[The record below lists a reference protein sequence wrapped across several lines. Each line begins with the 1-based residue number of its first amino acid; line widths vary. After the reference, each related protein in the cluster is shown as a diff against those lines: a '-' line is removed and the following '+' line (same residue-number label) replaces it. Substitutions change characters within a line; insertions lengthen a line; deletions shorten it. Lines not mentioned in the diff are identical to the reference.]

1 MKTNTSTVQASS
13 SSISSYQ
20 VKVATLTSAG
30 FGLENM
36 DIMFLSFALS
46 SIISEFHLT
55 TTEAGAISTV
65 TNLGMLLGGVIFGIL
80 ADKFGRVKM
89 LSLSILVFGLA
100 TGAIFFAHDVT
111 ALYVLRFI
119 AGIGGGGE
127 YGVGMT
133 ILAEN
138 FSKKKL
144 GRTSSIVAV
153 AGQVGAMCAAILAM
167 TILPTY
173 GWHYLFLFGLVPVLL
188 TIFIQRHL
196 KESESFTATK
206 TANKGK
212 ISDLFKTAQLTHQ
225 TLALMCM
232 AIVQIAGYFGL
243 MNWLPTI
250 MQSKLHLTV
259 AGSSSWMIATIIGMS
274 LGMLTFGQ
282 VLDKIGPRVAFG
294 AFLIASALS
303 VYVLT
308 IPTSLIGLTLVGA
321 LVGYFSNGMF
331 TGYGAVV
338 SRLYPAEVRATA
350 NNVIMNTGR
359 CIGGFSS
366 IVIGYILAHYSIMT
380 VMLFISSLYIL
391 SFIVMMT
398 VKNLRGNI
406 YRTF

>member
-1 MKTNTSTVQASS
+1 MRTHTSAQPKAVSA
-13 SSISSYQ
+13 YQ
-20 VKVATLTSAG
+20 VKVGTLVSAG

-46 SIISEFHLT
+46 SIIGEFGLT

-65 TNLGMLLGGVIFGIL
+65 TNLGMLLGGILFGIL

-89 LSLSILVFGLA
+89 LSLSILIFGLA
-100 TGAIFFAHDVT
+100 TGAIYFSHSVT
-111 ALYVLRFI
+111 SLYILRFI

-153 AGQVGAMCAAILAM
+153 AGQVGAMCAAILSM
-167 TILPTY
+167 SILPTY
-173 GWHYLFLFGLVPVLL
+173 GWRFLFLFGLVPVVL
-188 TIFIQRHL
+188 TVFIQKHL
-196 KESESFTATK
+196 KESDSFKAIK
-206 TANKGK
+206 TQNKGK
-212 ISDLFKTAQLTHQ
+212 ISDLFKTRQLTHQ
-225 TLALMCM
+225 TLVLMWM

-250 MQSKLHLTV
+250 MQKKLNLTV

-282 VLDKIGPRVAFG
+282 ILDKLGPKVAFG
-294 AFLIASALS
+294 LFLIASSLA

-308 IPTSLIGLTLVGA
+308 IPTTLASLTLVGA
-321 LVGYFSNGMF
+321 VVGYFSNGMF

-338 SRLYPAEVRATA
+338 SRLYPPEVRATA

-366 IVIGYILAHYSIMT
+366 IVIGFILAHYSIMT
-380 VMLFISSLYIL
+380 VMLFISVLYIL
-391 SFIVMMT
+391 SFLAMLT
-398 VKNLRGNI
+398 VKNLRANV
-406 YRTF
+406 YWLL

>member
-1 MKTNTSTVQASS
+1 MRTHTSAHPKAVSA
-13 SSISSYQ
+13 YQ
-20 VKVATLTSAG
+20 VKVGTLVSAG

-46 SIISEFHLT
+46 SIIGEFGLT

-65 TNLGMLLGGVIFGIL
+65 TNLGMLLGGILFGIL

-89 LSLSILVFGLA
+89 LSLSILIFGLA
-100 TGAIFFAHDVT
+100 TGAIYFSHSVT
-111 ALYVLRFI
+111 SLYILRFI

-153 AGQVGAMCAAILAM
+153 AGQVGAMCAAILSM
-167 TILPTY
+167 NILPTY
-173 GWHYLFLFGLVPVLL
+173 GWRFLFLFGLVPVVL
-188 TIFIQRHL
+188 TVFIQKHL
-196 KESESFTATK
+196 KESDSFKAIK
-206 TANKGK
+206 TENKGK
-212 ISDLFKTAQLTHQ
+212 ISDLFKTRQLTHQ
-225 TLALMCM
+225 TLVLMWM

-250 MQSKLHLTV
+250 MQKKLNLTV

-282 VLDKIGPRVAFG
+282 ILDKLGPKVAFG
-294 AFLIASALS
+294 LFLIASSLA

-308 IPTSLIGLTLVGA
+308 IPTSLASLTLVGA
-321 LVGYFSNGMF
+321 VVGYFSNGMF

-338 SRLYPAEVRATA
+338 SRLYPPEVRATA

-366 IVIGYILAHYSIMT
+366 IVIGFILAHYSIMT
-380 VMLFISSLYIL
+380 VMLFISVLYIL
-391 SFIVMMT
+391 SFLAMMT
-398 VKNLRGNI
+398 VKNLRAGV
-406 YRTF
+406 YWSL

>member
-1 MKTNTSTVQASS
+1 MRTHTSAHPKAVSA
-13 SSISSYQ
+13 YQ
-20 VKVATLTSAG
+20 VKVGTLVSAG

-46 SIISEFHLT
+46 SIIGEFGLT

-65 TNLGMLLGGVIFGIL
+65 TNLGMLLGGILFGIL

-89 LSLSILVFGLA
+89 LSLSILIFGLA
-100 TGAIFFAHDVT
+100 TGAIYFSHSVT
-111 ALYVLRFI
+111 SLYILRFI

-153 AGQVGAMCAAILAM
+153 AGQVGAMCAAILSM
-167 TILPTY
+167 SILPTY
-173 GWHYLFLFGLVPVLL
+173 GWRFLFLFGLVPVVL
-188 TIFIQRHL
+188 TVFIQKHL
-196 KESESFTATK
+196 KESDSFKAIK
-206 TANKGK
+206 TENKGK
-212 ISDLFKTAQLTHQ
+212 ISDLFKTRQLTHQ
-225 TLALMCM
+225 TLVLMWM

-250 MQSKLHLTV
+250 MQKKLNLTV

-282 VLDKIGPRVAFG
+282 ILDKLGPKVAFG
-294 AFLIASALS
+294 LFLIASSLA

-308 IPTSLIGLTLVGA
+308 IPTTLASLTLVGA
-321 LVGYFSNGMF
+321 VVGYFSNGMF

-338 SRLYPAEVRATA
+338 SRLYPPEVRATA

-366 IVIGYILAHYSIMT
+366 IVIGFILAHYSIMT
-380 VMLFISSLYIL
+380 VMLFISVLYIL
-391 SFIVMMT
+391 SFLAMLT
-398 VKNLRGNI
+398 VKNLRAGV
-406 YRTF
+406 YWSL

>member
-1 MKTNTSTVQASS
+1 MRTHTSAQPKAVSA
-13 SSISSYQ
+13 YQ
-20 VKVATLTSAG
+20 VKVGTLVSAG

-46 SIISEFHLT
+46 SIIGEFGLT

-65 TNLGMLLGGVIFGIL
+65 TNLGMLLGGILFGIL

-89 LSLSILVFGLA
+89 LSLSILIFGLA
-100 TGAIFFAHDVT
+100 TGAIYFSHSVT
-111 ALYVLRFI
+111 SLYILRFI

-153 AGQVGAMCAAILAM
+153 AGQVGAMCAAILSM
-167 TILPTY
+167 SILPTY
-173 GWHYLFLFGLVPVLL
+173 GWRFLFLFGLVPVVL
-188 TIFIQRHL
+188 TVFIQKHL
-196 KESESFTATK
+196 KESDSFKAIK
-206 TANKGK
+206 TQNKGK
-212 ISDLFKTAQLTHQ
+212 ISDLFKTRQLTHQ
-225 TLALMCM
+225 TLVLMWM

-250 MQSKLHLTV
+250 MQKKLNLTV

-282 VLDKIGPRVAFG
+282 ILDKLGPKVAFG
-294 AFLIASALS
+294 LFLIASSLA

-308 IPTSLIGLTLVGA
+308 IPTTLASLTLVGA
-321 LVGYFSNGMF
+321 VVGYFSNGMS

-338 SRLYPAEVRATA
+338 SRLYPPEVRATA

-366 IVIGYILAHYSIMT
+366 IVIGFILAHYSIMT
-380 VMLFISSLYIL
+380 VMLFISVLYIL
-391 SFIVMMT
+391 SFLAMLT
-398 VKNLRGNI
+398 VKNLRANV
-406 YRTF
+406 YWLL

>member
-1 MKTNTSTVQASS
+1 MRTHTSAHPKAVSA
-13 SSISSYQ
+13 YQ
-20 VKVATLTSAG
+20 VKVGTLVSAG

-46 SIISEFHLT
+46 SIIGEFGLT

-65 TNLGMLLGGVIFGIL
+65 TNLGMLLGGILFGIL

-89 LSLSILVFGLA
+89 LSLSILIFGLA
-100 TGAIFFAHDVT
+100 TGAIYFSHSVT
-111 ALYVLRFI
+111 SLYILRFI

-153 AGQVGAMCAAILAM
+153 AGQVGAMCAAILSM
-167 TILPTY
+167 NILPTY
-173 GWHYLFLFGLVPVLL
+173 GWRFLFLFGLVPVVL
-188 TIFIQRHL
+188 TVFIQKHL
-196 KESESFTATK
+196 KESDSFKAIK
-206 TANKGK
+206 TENKGK
-212 ISDLFKTAQLTHQ
+212 ISDLFKTRQLTHQ
-225 TLALMCM
+225 TLVLMWM

-250 MQSKLHLTV
+250 MQKKLNLTV
-259 AGSSSWMIATIIGMS
+259 AGSSSWMIATIISMS

-282 VLDKIGPRVAFG
+282 ILDKLGPKVAFG
-294 AFLIASALS
+294 LFLIASSLA

-308 IPTSLIGLTLVGA
+308 IPTTLASLTLVGA
-321 LVGYFSNGMF
+321 VVGYFSNGMF

-338 SRLYPAEVRATA
+338 SRLYPPEVRATA

-366 IVIGYILAHYSIMT
+366 IVIGFILAHYSIMT
-380 VMLFISSLYIL
+380 VMLFISVLYIL
-391 SFIVMMT
+391 SFLAMMT
-398 VKNLRGNI
+398 VKNLRAGV
-406 YRTF
+406 YWSL

>member
-1 MKTNTSTVQASS
+1 MRTHTSAHPKAVSA
-13 SSISSYQ
+13 YQ
-20 VKVATLTSAG
+20 VKVGTLVSAG

-46 SIISEFHLT
+46 SIIGEFGLT

-65 TNLGMLLGGVIFGIL
+65 TNLGMLLGGILFGIL

-89 LSLSILVFGLA
+89 LSLSILIFGLA
-100 TGAIFFAHDVT
+100 TGAIYFSYSVT
-111 ALYVLRFI
+111 SLYILRFI

-153 AGQVGAMCAAILAM
+153 AGQVGAMCAAILSM
-167 TILPTY
+167 NILPTY
-173 GWHYLFLFGLVPVLL
+173 GWRFLFLFGLVPVVL
-188 TIFIQRHL
+188 TVFIQKHL
-196 KESESFTATK
+196 KESDSFKAIK
-206 TANKGK
+206 TENKGK
-212 ISDLFKTAQLTHQ
+212 ISDLFKTRQLTHQ
-225 TLALMCM
+225 TLVLMWM

-250 MQSKLHLTV
+250 MQKKLNLTV

-282 VLDKIGPRVAFG
+282 ILDKLGPKVAFG
-294 AFLIASALS
+294 LFLIASSLA

-308 IPTSLIGLTLVGA
+308 IPTTLASLTLVGA
-321 LVGYFSNGMF
+321 VVGYFSNGMF

-338 SRLYPAEVRATA
+338 SRLYPPEVRATA

-366 IVIGYILAHYSIMT
+366 IVIGFILAHYSIMT
-380 VMLFISSLYIL
+380 VMLFISVLYIL
-391 SFIVMMT
+391 SFLAMMT
-398 VKNLRGNI
+398 VKNLRAGV
-406 YRTF
+406 YWSL

>member
-1 MKTNTSTVQASS
+1 MRTHTSAHPKAVSA
-13 SSISSYQ
+13 YQ
-20 VKVATLTSAG
+20 VKVGTLVSAG

-46 SIISEFHLT
+46 SIIGEFGLT
-55 TTEAGAISTV
+55 TTEAGALSTV
-65 TNLGMLLGGVIFGIL
+65 TNLGMLLGGILFGIL

-89 LSLSILVFGLA
+89 LSLSILIFGLA
-100 TGAIFFAHDVT
+100 TGAIYFSHSVT
-111 ALYVLRFI
+111 SLYILRFI

-153 AGQVGAMCAAILAM
+153 AGQVGAMCAAILSM
-167 TILPTY
+167 SILPTY
-173 GWHYLFLFGLVPVLL
+173 GWRFLFLFGLVPVVL
-188 TIFIQRHL
+188 TVFIQKHL
-196 KESESFTATK
+196 KESDSFKAIK
-206 TANKGK
+206 TENKGK
-212 ISDLFKTAQLTHQ
+212 ISDLFKTRQLTHQ
-225 TLALMCM
+225 TLVLMWM

-250 MQSKLHLTV
+250 MQKKLNLTV

-282 VLDKIGPRVAFG
+282 ILDKLGPKVAFG
-294 AFLIASALS
+294 LFLIASSLA

-308 IPTSLIGLTLVGA
+308 IPTTLASLTLVGA
-321 LVGYFSNGMF
+321 VVGYFSNGMF

-338 SRLYPAEVRATA
+338 SRLYPPEVRATA

-366 IVIGYILAHYSIMT
+366 IVIGFILAHYSIMT
-380 VMLFISSLYIL
+380 VMLFISVLYIL
-391 SFIVMMT
+391 SFLAMMT
-398 VKNLRGNI
+398 VKNLRAGV
-406 YRTF
+406 YWSL

>member
-1 MKTNTSTVQASS
+1 MRTHTSAHPKAVSA
-13 SSISSYQ
+13 YQ
-20 VKVATLTSAG
+20 VKVGTLVSAG

-46 SIISEFHLT
+46 SIIGEFGLT

-65 TNLGMLLGGVIFGIL
+65 TNLGMLLGGILFGIL

-89 LSLSILVFGLA
+89 LSLSILIFGLA
-100 TGAIFFAHDVT
+100 TGAIYFSHSVT
-111 ALYVLRFI
+111 SLYILRFI

-153 AGQVGAMCAAILAM
+153 AGQVGAMCAAILSM
-167 TILPTY
+167 NILPTY
-173 GWHYLFLFGLVPVLL
+173 GWRFLFLFGLVPVVL
-188 TIFIQRHL
+188 IVFIQKHL
-196 KESESFTATK
+196 KESDSFKAIK
-206 TANKGK
+206 TENKGK
-212 ISDLFKTAQLTHQ
+212 ISDLFKTRQLTHQ
-225 TLALMCM
+225 TLVLMWM

-250 MQSKLHLTV
+250 MQKKLNLTV

-282 VLDKIGPRVAFG
+282 ILDKLGPKVAFG
-294 AFLIASALS
+294 LFLIASSLA

-308 IPTSLIGLTLVGA
+308 IPTTLASLTLVGA
-321 LVGYFSNGMF
+321 VVGYFSNGMF

-338 SRLYPAEVRATA
+338 SRLYPPEVRATA

-366 IVIGYILAHYSIMT
+366 IVIGFILAHYSIMT
-380 VMLFISSLYIL
+380 VMLFISVLYIL
-391 SFIVMMT
+391 SFLAMMT
-398 VKNLRGNI
+398 VKNLRAGV
-406 YRTF
+406 YWSL

>member
-1 MKTNTSTVQASS
+1 MRTHTSAQPKAVSA
-13 SSISSYQ
+13 YQ
-20 VKVATLTSAG
+20 VKVGTLVSAG

-46 SIISEFHLT
+46 SIIGEFGLT
-55 TTEAGAISTV
+55 MTEAGAISTV
-65 TNLGMLLGGVIFGIL
+65 TNLGMLLGGILFGIL

-89 LSLSILVFGLA
+89 LSLSILIFGLA
-100 TGAIFFAHDVT
+100 TGAIYFSHSVT
-111 ALYVLRFI
+111 SLYILRFI

-153 AGQVGAMCAAILAM
+153 AGQVGAMCAAILSM
-167 TILPTY
+167 SILPTY
-173 GWHYLFLFGLVPVLL
+173 GWRFLFLFGLVPVVL
-188 TIFIQRHL
+188 TVFIQKHL
-196 KESESFTATK
+196 KESDSFKAIK
-206 TANKGK
+206 TQNKGK
-212 ISDLFKTAQLTHQ
+212 ISDLFKTRQLTHQ
-225 TLALMCM
+225 TLVLMWM

-250 MQSKLHLTV
+250 MQKKLNLTV

-282 VLDKIGPRVAFG
+282 ILDKLGPKVAFG
-294 AFLIASALS
+294 LFLIASSLA

-308 IPTSLIGLTLVGA
+308 IPTTLASLTLVGA
-321 LVGYFSNGMF
+321 VVGYFSNGMF

-338 SRLYPAEVRATA
+338 SRLYPPEVRATA

-366 IVIGYILAHYSIMT
+366 IVIGFILAHYSIMT
-380 VMLFISSLYIL
+380 VMLFISVLYIL
-391 SFIVMMT
+391 SFLAMLT
-398 VKNLRGNI
+398 VKNLRADV
-406 YRTF
+406 YWSL

>member
-1 MKTNTSTVQASS
+1 MRTHTSAQPKTVST
-13 SSISSYQ
+13 YQ
-20 VKVATLTSAG
+20 VKVGALVSAG

-46 SIISEFHLT
+46 SIIGEFGLT

-65 TNLGMLLGGVIFGIL
+65 TNLGMLLGGILFGIL

-89 LSLSILVFGLA
+89 LSLSILIFGLA
-100 TGAIFFAHDVT
+100 TGAIYFSHSIT
-111 ALYVLRFI
+111 SLYILRFI

-153 AGQVGAMCAAILAM
+153 AGQVGAMCAAILSM
-167 TILPTY
+167 SILPTY
-173 GWHYLFLFGLVPVLL
+173 GWRFLFLFGLVPVVL
-188 TIFIQRHL
+188 TVFIQKHL
-196 KESESFTATK
+196 KESDSFKAIK
-206 TANKGK
+206 TENKGK
-212 ISDLFKTAQLTHQ
+212 ISDLFKTRQLTHQ
-225 TLALMCM
+225 TLVLMWM

-250 MQSKLHLTV
+250 MQKKLNLTV

-282 VLDKIGPRVAFG
+282 ILDKLGPKVAFG
-294 AFLIASALS
+294 LFLIASSLA

-308 IPTSLIGLTLVGA
+308 IPTTLASLTLVGA
-321 LVGYFSNGMF
+321 VVGYFSNGMF

-338 SRLYPAEVRATA
+338 SRLYPPEVRATA

-366 IVIGYILAHYSIMT
+366 IVIGFILAHYSIMT
-380 VMLFISSLYIL
+380 VMLFISVLYIL
-391 SFIVMMT
+391 SFLAMLT
-398 VKNLRGNI
+398 VKNLRAGV
-406 YRTF
+406 YWSL

>member
-1 MKTNTSTVQASS
+1 MRTHTSAQSKAVSA
-13 SSISSYQ
+13 YQ
-20 VKVATLTSAG
+20 VKVGTLVSAG

-46 SIISEFHLT
+46 SIIGEFGLT

-65 TNLGMLLGGVIFGIL
+65 TNLGMLLGGILFGIL

-89 LSLSILVFGLA
+89 LSLSILIFGLA
-100 TGAIFFAHDVT
+100 TGAIYFSHSVT
-111 ALYVLRFI
+111 SLYILRFI

-153 AGQVGAMCAAILAM
+153 AGQVGAMCAAILSM
-167 TILPTY
+167 SILPTY
-173 GWHYLFLFGLVPVLL
+173 GWRFLFLFGLVPVVL
-188 TIFIQRHL
+188 TVFIQKHL
-196 KESESFTATK
+196 KESDSFKAIK
-206 TANKGK
+206 TENKGK
-212 ISDLFKTAQLTHQ
+212 ISDLFKTRQLTHQ
-225 TLALMCM
+225 TLVLMWM

-250 MQSKLHLTV
+250 MQQKLNLTV

-282 VLDKIGPRVAFG
+282 ILDKLGPKVAFG
-294 AFLIASALS
+294 LFLIASSLA

-308 IPTSLIGLTLVGA
+308 IPTTLASLTLVGA
-321 LVGYFSNGMF
+321 VVGYFSNGMF

-338 SRLYPAEVRATA
+338 SRLYPPEVRATA

-366 IVIGYILAHYSIMT
+366 IVIGFILAHYSIMT
-380 VMLFISSLYIL
+380 VMLFISVLYIL
-391 SFIVMMT
+391 SFLAMLT
-398 VKNLRGNI
+398 VKNLRANV
-406 YRTF
+406 YWSL

>member
-1 MKTNTSTVQASS
+1 MRTHTSAQPKAVSA
-13 SSISSYQ
+13 YQ
-20 VKVATLTSAG
+20 VKVGTLVSAG

-46 SIISEFHLT
+46 SIIGEFGLT

-65 TNLGMLLGGVIFGIL
+65 TNLGMLLGGILFGIL

-89 LSLSILVFGLA
+89 LSLSILIFGLA
-100 TGAIFFAHDVT
+100 TGAIYFSHSVT
-111 ALYVLRFI
+111 SLYILRFI

-153 AGQVGAMCAAILAM
+153 AGQVGAMCAAILSM
-167 TILPTY
+167 SILPTY
-173 GWHYLFLFGLVPVLL
+173 GWRFLFLFGLVPVVL
-188 TIFIQRHL
+188 TVFIQKHL
-196 KESESFTATK
+196 KESDSFKAIK
-206 TANKGK
+206 TENKGK
-212 ISDLFKTAQLTHQ
+212 ISDLFKTRQLTHQ
-225 TLALMCM
+225 TLVLMWM

-250 MQSKLHLTV
+250 MQKKLNLTV
-259 AGSSSWMIATIIGMS
+259 AGSSSWMISTIIGMS

-282 VLDKIGPRVAFG
+282 ILDKLGPKVAFG
-294 AFLIASALS
+294 LFLIASSLA

-308 IPTSLIGLTLVGA
+308 IPTTLASLTLVGA
-321 LVGYFSNGMF
+321 VVGYFSNGMF

-338 SRLYPAEVRATA
+338 SRLYPPEVRATA

-366 IVIGYILAHYSIMT
+366 IVIGFILAHYSIMT
-380 VMLFISSLYIL
+380 VMLFISVLYIL
-391 SFIVMMT
+391 SFLAMLT
-398 VKNLRGNI
+398 VKNLRANV
-406 YRTF
+406 YWSL

>member
-1 MKTNTSTVQASS
+1 MRTHTSAHPKAVSA
-13 SSISSYQ
+13 YQ
-20 VKVATLTSAG
+20 VKVGTLVSAG

-46 SIISEFHLT
+46 SIIGEFGLT

-65 TNLGMLLGGVIFGIL
+65 TNLGMLLGGILFGIL

-89 LSLSILVFGLA
+89 LSLSILIFGLA
-100 TGAIFFAHDVT
+100 TGAIYFSHSVT
-111 ALYVLRFI
+111 SLYILRFI

-153 AGQVGAMCAAILAM
+153 AGQVGAMCAAILSM
-167 TILPTY
+167 SILPTY
-173 GWHYLFLFGLVPVLL
+173 GWRFLFLFGLVPVVL
-188 TIFIQRHL
+188 TVFIQKHL
-196 KESESFTATK
+196 KESDSFKAIK
-206 TANKGK
+206 TENKGK
-212 ISDLFKTAQLTHQ
+212 ISDLFKTRQLTHQ
-225 TLALMCM
+225 TLVLMWM

-250 MQSKLHLTV
+250 MQKKLNLTV

-282 VLDKIGPRVAFG
+282 ILDKLGPKVAFG
-294 AFLIASALS
+294 LFLIASSLA

-308 IPTSLIGLTLVGA
+308 IPTTLASLTLVGA
-321 LVGYFSNGMF
+321 VVGYFSNGMF

-338 SRLYPAEVRATA
+338 SRLYPPEIRATA

-366 IVIGYILAHYSIMT
+366 IVIGFILAHYSIMT
-380 VMLFISSLYIL
+380 VMLFISVLYIL
-391 SFIVMMT
+391 SFLAMMT
-398 VKNLRGNI
+398 VKNLRAGV
-406 YRTF
+406 YWSL

>member
-1 MKTNTSTVQASS
+1 MRTHTSAHPKAVSA
-13 SSISSYQ
+13 YQ
-20 VKVATLTSAG
+20 VKVGTLVSAG

-46 SIISEFHLT
+46 SIIGEFGLT

-65 TNLGMLLGGVIFGIL
+65 TNLGMLLGGILFGIL

-89 LSLSILVFGLA
+89 LSLSILIFGLA
-100 TGAIFFAHDVT
+100 TGAIYFSHSVT
-111 ALYVLRFI
+111 SLYILRFI

-153 AGQVGAMCAAILAM
+153 AGQVGAMCAAILSM
-167 TILPTY
+167 NILPTY
-173 GWHYLFLFGLVPVLL
+173 GWRFLFLFGLVPVVL
-188 TIFIQRHL
+188 TVFIQKHL
-196 KESESFTATK
+196 KESDSFKAIK
-206 TANKGK
+206 TENKGK
-212 ISDLFKTAQLTHQ
+212 ISDLFKTRQLTHQ
-225 TLALMCM
+225 TLVLMWM

-250 MQSKLHLTV
+250 MQKKLNLTV

-282 VLDKIGPRVAFG
+282 ILDKLGPKVAFG
-294 AFLIASALS
+294 LFLIASSLA

-308 IPTSLIGLTLVGA
+308 IPTTLASLTLVGA
-321 LVGYFSNGMF
+321 VVGYFSNGMF
-331 TGYGAVV
+331 IGYGAVV
-338 SRLYPAEVRATA
+338 SRLYPPEVRATA

-366 IVIGYILAHYSIMT
+366 IVIGFILAHYSIMT
-380 VMLFISSLYIL
+380 VMLFISVLYIL
-391 SFIVMMT
+391 SFLAMMT
-398 VKNLRGNI
+398 VKNLRAGV
-406 YRTF
+406 YWSL

>member
-1 MKTNTSTVQASS
+1 MRTHTSAHPKAVSA
-13 SSISSYQ
+13 YQ
-20 VKVATLTSAG
+20 VKVGTLVSAG

-46 SIISEFHLT
+46 SIIGEFGLT

-65 TNLGMLLGGVIFGIL
+65 TNLGMLLGGILFGIL

-89 LSLSILVFGLA
+89 LSLSILIFGLA
-100 TGAIFFAHDVT
+100 TGAIYFSHSVT
-111 ALYVLRFI
+111 SLYILRFI

-153 AGQVGAMCAAILAM
+153 AGQVGAMCAAILSM
-167 TILPTY
+167 NILPTY
-173 GWHYLFLFGLVPVLL
+173 GWRFLFLFGLVPVVL
-188 TIFIQRHL
+188 TVFIQKHL
-196 KESESFTATK
+196 KESDSFKAIK
-206 TANKGK
+206 TENKGK
-212 ISDLFKTAQLTHQ
+212 ISDLFKTRQLTHQ
-225 TLALMCM
+225 TLVLMWM

-250 MQSKLHLTV
+250 MQKKLYLTV

-282 VLDKIGPRVAFG
+282 ILDKLGPKVAFG
-294 AFLIASALS
+294 LFLIASSLA

-308 IPTSLIGLTLVGA
+308 IPTSLASLTLVGA
-321 LVGYFSNGMF
+321 VVGYFSNGMF

-338 SRLYPAEVRATA
+338 SRLYPPEVRATA

-366 IVIGYILAHYSIMT
+366 IVIGFILAHYSIMT
-380 VMLFISSLYIL
+380 VMLFISVLYIL
-391 SFIVMMT
+391 SFLAMMT
-398 VKNLRGNI
+398 VKNLRAGV
-406 YRTF
+406 YWSL

>member
-1 MKTNTSTVQASS
+1 MRTHTSAHPKAVSA
-13 SSISSYQ
+13 YQ
-20 VKVATLTSAG
+20 VKVGTLVSAG

-46 SIISEFHLT
+46 SIIGEFGLT

-65 TNLGMLLGGVIFGIL
+65 TNLGMLLGGILFGIL

-89 LSLSILVFGLA
+89 LSLSILIFGLA
-100 TGAIFFAHDVT
+100 TGAIYFSHSVT
-111 ALYVLRFI
+111 SLYILRFI

-153 AGQVGAMCAAILAM
+153 AGQVGAMCAAILSM
-167 TILPTY
+167 SILPTY
-173 GWHYLFLFGLVPVLL
+173 GWRFLFLFGLVPVVL
-188 TIFIQRHL
+188 TVFIQKHL
-196 KESESFTATK
+196 KESDSFKAIK
-206 TANKGK
+206 TENKGK
-212 ISDLFKTAQLTHQ
+212 ISDLFKTRQLTHQ
-225 TLALMCM
+225 TLVLMWM

-250 MQSKLHLTV
+250 MQKKLNLTV

-282 VLDKIGPRVAFG
+282 ILDKLGPKVAFG
-294 AFLIASALS
+294 LFLIASSLA

-308 IPTSLIGLTLVGA
+308 IPTTLASLTLVGA
-321 LVGYFSNGMF
+321 VVGYFSNGMF

-338 SRLYPAEVRATA
+338 SRLYPPEVRATA

-359 CIGGFSS
+359 CIGGLSS
-366 IVIGYILAHYSIMT
+366 IVIGFILAHYSIMT
-380 VMLFISSLYIL
+380 VMLFISVLYIL
-391 SFIVMMT
+391 SFLAMMT
-398 VKNLRGNI
+398 VKNLRAGV
-406 YRTF
+406 YWSL

>member
-1 MKTNTSTVQASS
+1 MRTHTSAHPKAVSA
-13 SSISSYQ
+13 YQ
-20 VKVATLTSAG
+20 VKVGTLVSAG

-46 SIISEFHLT
+46 SIIGEFGLT
-55 TTEAGAISTV
+55 TTEAGALSTV
-65 TNLGMLLGGVIFGIL
+65 TNLGMLLGGILFGIL

-89 LSLSILVFGLA
+89 LSLSILIFGLA
-100 TGAIFFAHDVT
+100 TGAIYFSHSVT
-111 ALYVLRFI
+111 SLYILRFI

-153 AGQVGAMCAAILAM
+153 AGQVGAMCAAILSM
-167 TILPTY
+167 NIIPTY
-173 GWHYLFLFGLVPVLL
+173 GWRFVFLFGLVPVVL
-188 TIFIQRHL
+188 TVFIQKHL
-196 KESESFTATK
+196 KESDSFKAIK
-206 TANKGK
+206 TENKGK
-212 ISDLFKTAQLTHQ
+212 ISDLFKTRQLTHQ
-225 TLALMCM
+225 TLVLMWM

-250 MQSKLHLTV
+250 MQKKLNLTV

-282 VLDKIGPRVAFG
+282 ILDKLGPKVAFG
-294 AFLIASALS
+294 LFLIASSLA

-308 IPTSLIGLTLVGA
+308 IPTTLASLTLVGA
-321 LVGYFSNGMF
+321 VVGYFSNGMF

-338 SRLYPAEVRATA
+338 SRLYPPEVRATA

-366 IVIGYILAHYSIMT
+366 IVMGFILAHYSIMT
-380 VMLFISSLYIL
+380 VMLFISVLYIL
-391 SFIVMMT
+391 SFLAMMT
-398 VKNLRGNI
+398 VKNLRAGV
-406 YRTF
+406 YWSL

>member
-1 MKTNTSTVQASS
+1 MRTPTTAQPKAV
-13 SSISSYQ
+13 SSYQ
-20 VKVATLTSAG
+20 VKVGTLVSAG

-46 SIISEFHLT
+46 SIIGEFGLT

-65 TNLGMLLGGVIFGIL
+65 TNLGMLLGGILFGIL

-89 LSLSILVFGLA
+89 LSLSILIFGLA
-100 TGAIFFAHDVT
+100 TGAIYFSHSIT
-111 ALYVLRFI
+111 SLYILRFI

-153 AGQVGAMCAAILAM
+153 AGQVGAMCAAILSM
-167 TILPTY
+167 SILPAY
-173 GWHYLFLFGLVPVLL
+173 GWRFLFLFGLVPVVL
-188 TIFIQRHL
+188 TVFIQKHL
-196 KESESFTATK
+196 KESDSFKAVK
-206 TANKGK
+206 TENKGK
-212 ISDLFKTAQLTHQ
+212 ISDLFKTRQLTHQ
-225 TLALMCM
+225 TLVLMWM

-250 MQSKLHLTV
+250 MQKKLNLTV

-282 VLDKIGPRVAFG
+282 ILDKLGPKVAFG
-294 AFLIASALS
+294 LFLIASSLA

-308 IPTSLIGLTLVGA
+308 IPTTLASLTLVGA
-321 LVGYFSNGMF
+321 VVGYFSNGMF

-338 SRLYPAEVRATA
+338 SRLYPPEVRATA

-366 IVIGYILAHYSIMT
+366 IAIGFILAHYSIMT
-380 VMLFISSLYIL
+380 VMLFISVLYIL
-391 SFIVMMT
+391 SLLAMLT
-398 VKNLRGNI
+398 VKNLRANN
-406 YRTF
+406 YWSL

>member
-1 MKTNTSTVQASS
+1 MRTHTSAHPKAVSA
-13 SSISSYQ
+13 YQ
-20 VKVATLTSAG
+20 VKVGTLVSAG

-46 SIISEFHLT
+46 SIIGEFGLT

-65 TNLGMLLGGVIFGIL
+65 TNLGMLLGGILFGIL

-89 LSLSILVFGLA
+89 LSLSILIFGLA
-100 TGAIFFAHDVT
+100 TGAIYFSHSVT
-111 ALYVLRFI
+111 SLYILRFI

-153 AGQVGAMCAAILAM
+153 AGQVGAMCAAILSM
-167 TILPTY
+167 NILPTY
-173 GWHYLFLFGLVPVLL
+173 GWRFLFLFGLVPVVL
-188 TIFIQRHL
+188 TVFIQKHL
-196 KESESFTATK
+196 KESDSFKAIK
-206 TANKGK
+206 TENKGK
-212 ISDLFKTAQLTHQ
+212 ISDLFKTSQLTHQ
-225 TLALMCM
+225 TLVLMWM

-250 MQSKLHLTV
+250 MQKKLNLTV

-282 VLDKIGPRVAFG
+282 ILDKLGPKVAFG
-294 AFLIASALS
+294 LFLIASSLA

-308 IPTSLIGLTLVGA
+308 IPTTLASLTLVGA
-321 LVGYFSNGMF
+321 VVGYFSNGMF

-338 SRLYPAEVRATA
+338 SRLYPPEVRATA

-366 IVIGYILAHYSIMT
+366 IVIGFILAHYSIMT
-380 VMLFISSLYIL
+380 VMLFISVLYIL
-391 SFIVMMT
+391 SFLAMLT
-398 VKNLRGNI
+398 VKNLRAGV
-406 YRTF
+406 YWSL

>member
-1 MKTNTSTVQASS
+1 MRTHTSAQPKAVSA
-13 SSISSYQ
+13 YQ
-20 VKVATLTSAG
+20 VKVGTLVSAG

-46 SIISEFHLT
+46 SIIGEFGLT

-65 TNLGMLLGGVIFGIL
+65 TNLGMLLGGILFGIL

-89 LSLSILVFGLA
+89 LSLSILIFGLA
-100 TGAIFFAHDVT
+100 TGAIYFSHSVT
-111 ALYVLRFI
+111 SLYILRFI

-153 AGQVGAMCAAILAM
+153 AGQVGAMCAAILSM
-167 TILPTY
+167 SILPTY
-173 GWHYLFLFGLVPVLL
+173 GWRFLFLFGLVPVVL
-188 TIFIQRHL
+188 TVFIQKHL
-196 KESESFTATK
+196 KESDSFKAIK
-206 TANKGK
+206 TENKGK
-212 ISDLFKTAQLTHQ
+212 ISDLFKTRQLTHQ
-225 TLALMCM
+225 TLVLMWM

-250 MQSKLHLTV
+250 MQKKLNLTV

-282 VLDKIGPRVAFG
+282 ILDKLGPKVAFG
-294 AFLIASALS
+294 LFLIASSLA

-308 IPTSLIGLTLVGA
+308 IPTTLASLTLVGA
-321 LVGYFSNGMF
+321 VVGYFSNGMF

-338 SRLYPAEVRATA
+338 SRLYPPEVRATA

-366 IVIGYILAHYSIMT
+366 IVIGFILAHYSIMT
-380 VMLFISSLYIL
+380 VMLFISVLYIL
-391 SFIVMMT
+391 SFLAMLT
-398 VKNLRGNI
+398 VKNLRAGV
-406 YRTF
+406 YWSL

>member
-1 MKTNTSTVQASS
+1 MRTHTSAHPKAVSA
-13 SSISSYQ
+13 YQ
-20 VKVATLTSAG
+20 VKVGTLVSAG
-30 FGLENM
+30 FGLDNM

-46 SIISEFHLT
+46 SIIGEFGLT
-55 TTEAGAISTV
+55 TTEAGALSTV
-65 TNLGMLLGGVIFGIL
+65 TNLGMLLGGILFGIL

-89 LSLSILVFGLA
+89 LSLSILIFGLA
-100 TGAIFFAHDVT
+100 TGAIYFSHSVT
-111 ALYVLRFI
+111 SLYILRFI

-153 AGQVGAMCAAILAM
+153 AGQVGAMCAAILSM
-167 TILPTY
+167 SILPTY
-173 GWHYLFLFGLVPVLL
+173 GWRFLFLFGLVPVVL
-188 TIFIQRHL
+188 TVFIQKHL
-196 KESESFTATK
+196 KESDSFKAIK
-206 TANKGK
+206 TENKGK
-212 ISDLFKTAQLTHQ
+212 ISDLFKTRQLTHQ
-225 TLALMCM
+225 TLVLMWM

-250 MQSKLHLTV
+250 MQKKLNLTV

-282 VLDKIGPRVAFG
+282 ILDKLGPKVAFG
-294 AFLIASALS
+294 LFLIASSLA

-308 IPTSLIGLTLVGA
+308 IPTTLASLTLVGA
-321 LVGYFSNGMF
+321 VVGYFSNGMF

-338 SRLYPAEVRATA
+338 SRLYPPEVRATA

-366 IVIGYILAHYSIMT
+366 IVIGFILAHYSIMT
-380 VMLFISSLYIL
+380 VMLFISVLYIL
-391 SFIVMMT
+391 SFLAMMT
-398 VKNLRGNI
+398 VKNLRAGV
-406 YRTF
+406 YWSL

>member
-1 MKTNTSTVQASS
+1 MRTYTSAHPKAVSA
-13 SSISSYQ
+13 YQ
-20 VKVATLTSAG
+20 VKVGTLVSAG

-46 SIISEFHLT
+46 SIIGEFGLT

-65 TNLGMLLGGVIFGIL
+65 TNLGMLLGGILFGIL

-89 LSLSILVFGLA
+89 LSLSILIFGLA
-100 TGAIFFAHDVT
+100 TGAIYFSHSVT
-111 ALYVLRFI
+111 SLYILRFI

-153 AGQVGAMCAAILAM
+153 AGQVGAMCAAILSM
-167 TILPTY
+167 NILPTY
-173 GWHYLFLFGLVPVLL
+173 GWRFLFLFGLVPVVL
-188 TIFIQRHL
+188 TVFIQKHL
-196 KESESFTATK
+196 KESDSFKAIK
-206 TANKGK
+206 TENKGK
-212 ISDLFKTAQLTHQ
+212 ISDLFKTRQLTHQ
-225 TLALMCM
+225 TLVLMWM

-250 MQSKLHLTV
+250 MQKKLNLTV

-282 VLDKIGPRVAFG
+282 ILDKLGPKVAFG
-294 AFLIASALS
+294 LFLIASSLA

-308 IPTSLIGLTLVGA
+308 IPTTLASLTLVGA
-321 LVGYFSNGMF
+321 VVGYFSNGMF

-338 SRLYPAEVRATA
+338 SRLYPPEVRATA

-366 IVIGYILAHYSIMT
+366 IVIGFILAHYSIMT
-380 VMLFISSLYIL
+380 VMLFISVLYIL
-391 SFIVMMT
+391 SFLAMLT
-398 VKNLRGNI
+398 VKNLRAGV
-406 YRTF
+406 YWSL

>member
-1 MKTNTSTVQASS
+1 MRTHTSAHPKAVSA
-13 SSISSYQ
+13 YQ
-20 VKVATLTSAG
+20 VKVGTLVSAG

-46 SIISEFHLT
+46 SIIDEFGLT

-65 TNLGMLLGGVIFGIL
+65 TNLGMLLGGILFGIL

-89 LSLSILVFGLA
+89 LSLSILIFGLA
-100 TGAIFFAHDVT
+100 TGAIYFSHSVT
-111 ALYVLRFI
+111 SLYILRFI

-153 AGQVGAMCAAILAM
+153 AGQVGAMCAAILSM
-167 TILPTY
+167 NILPTY
-173 GWHYLFLFGLVPVLL
+173 GWRFLFLFGLVPVVL
-188 TIFIQRHL
+188 TVFIQKHL
-196 KESESFTATK
+196 KESDSFKAIK
-206 TANKGK
+206 TENKGK
-212 ISDLFKTAQLTHQ
+212 ISDLFKTCQLTHQ
-225 TLALMCM
+225 TLVLMWM

-250 MQSKLHLTV
+250 MQKKLNLTV

-282 VLDKIGPRVAFG
+282 ILDKLGPKVAFG
-294 AFLIASALS
+294 LFLIASSLA

-308 IPTSLIGLTLVGA
+308 IPTTLASLTLVGA
-321 LVGYFSNGMF
+321 VVGYFSNGMF

-338 SRLYPAEVRATA
+338 SRLYPPEVRATA

-366 IVIGYILAHYSIMT
+366 IVIGFILAHYSIMT
-380 VMLFISSLYIL
+380 VMLFISVLYIL
-391 SFIVMMT
+391 SFLAMMT
-398 VKNLRGNI
+398 VKNLRAGV
-406 YRTF
+406 YWSL

>member
-1 MKTNTSTVQASS
+1 MRTHTSAHPKAVSA
-13 SSISSYQ
+13 YQ
-20 VKVATLTSAG
+20 VKVGTLVSAG

-46 SIISEFHLT
+46 SIIGEFGLT

-65 TNLGMLLGGVIFGIL
+65 TNLGMLLGGILFGIL

-89 LSLSILVFGLA
+89 LSLSILIFGLA
-100 TGAIFFAHDVT
+100 TGAIYFSHSVT
-111 ALYVLRFI
+111 SLYILRFI

-153 AGQVGAMCAAILAM
+153 AGQVGAMCAAILSM
-167 TILPTY
+167 NILPTY
-173 GWHYLFLFGLVPVLL
+173 GWRFLFLFGLVPVVL
-188 TIFIQRHL
+188 TVFIQKHL
-196 KESESFTATK
+196 KESDSFKAIK
-206 TANKGK
+206 TENKGK
-212 ISDLFKTAQLTHQ
+212 ISDLFKTRQLTHQ
-225 TLALMCM
+225 TLILMWM

-250 MQSKLHLTV
+250 MQKKLNLTV

-282 VLDKIGPRVAFG
+282 ILDKLGPKVAFG
-294 AFLIASALS
+294 LFLIASSLA

-308 IPTSLIGLTLVGA
+308 IPTTLASLTLVGA
-321 LVGYFSNGMF
+321 VVGYFSNGMF

-338 SRLYPAEVRATA
+338 SRLYPPEVRATA

-366 IVIGYILAHYSIMT
+366 IVIGFILAHYSIMT
-380 VMLFISSLYIL
+380 VMLFISVLYIL
-391 SFIVMMT
+391 SFLAMMT
-398 VKNLRGNI
+398 VKNLRAGV
-406 YRTF
+406 YWSL

>member
-1 MKTNTSTVQASS
+1 MRTHTSAQPKAVSA
-13 SSISSYQ
+13 YQ
-20 VKVATLTSAG
+20 VKVGTLVSAG

-46 SIISEFHLT
+46 SIIGEFGLT

-65 TNLGMLLGGVIFGIL
+65 TNLGMLLGGILFGIL

-89 LSLSILVFGLA
+89 LSLSILIFGLA
-100 TGAIFFAHDVT
+100 TGAIYFSHSVT
-111 ALYVLRFI
+111 SLYILRFI

-153 AGQVGAMCAAILAM
+153 AGQVGAMCAAILSM
-167 TILPTY
+167 SILPTY
-173 GWHYLFLFGLVPVLL
+173 GWRFLFLFGLVPVVL
-188 TIFIQRHL
+188 TVFIQKHL
-196 KESESFTATK
+196 KESDSFKAIK
-206 TANKGK
+206 TENKGK
-212 ISDLFKTAQLTHQ
+212 ISDLFKTRQLTHQ
-225 TLALMCM
+225 TLVLMWM

-250 MQSKLHLTV
+250 MQQKLNLTV

-282 VLDKIGPRVAFG
+282 ILDKLGPKVAFG
-294 AFLIASALS
+294 LFLIASSLA

-308 IPTSLIGLTLVGA
+308 IPTTLASLTLVGA
-321 LVGYFSNGMF
+321 VVGYFSNGMF

-338 SRLYPAEVRATA
+338 SRLYPPEVRATA

-366 IVIGYILAHYSIMT
+366 IVIGFILAHCSIMT
-380 VMLFISSLYIL
+380 VMLFISVLYIL
-391 SFIVMMT
+391 SFLAMLT
-398 VKNLRGNI
+398 VKNLRANV
-406 YRTF
+406 YWSL

>member
-1 MKTNTSTVQASS
+1 MRTHTSAHPKAVSA
-13 SSISSYQ
+13 YQ
-20 VKVATLTSAG
+20 VKVGTLVSAG

-46 SIISEFHLT
+46 SIIGEFSLT

-65 TNLGMLLGGVIFGIL
+65 TNLGMLLGGILFGIL

-89 LSLSILVFGLA
+89 LSLSILIFGLA
-100 TGAIFFAHDVT
+100 TGAIYFSHSVT
-111 ALYVLRFI
+111 SLYILRFI

-153 AGQVGAMCAAILAM
+153 AGQVGAMCAAILSM
-167 TILPTY
+167 NILPTY
-173 GWHYLFLFGLVPVLL
+173 GWRFLFLFGLVPVVL
-188 TIFIQRHL
+188 TVFIQKHL
-196 KESESFTATK
+196 KESDSFKAIK
-206 TANKGK
+206 TENKGK
-212 ISDLFKTAQLTHQ
+212 ISDLFKTRQLTHQ
-225 TLALMCM
+225 TLVLMWM

-250 MQSKLHLTV
+250 MQKKLNLTV

-282 VLDKIGPRVAFG
+282 ILDKLGPKVAFG
-294 AFLIASALS
+294 LFLIASSLA

-308 IPTSLIGLTLVGA
+308 IPTTLASLTLVGA
-321 LVGYFSNGMF
+321 VVGYFSNGMF

-338 SRLYPAEVRATA
+338 SRLYPPEVRATA

-366 IVIGYILAHYSIMT
+366 IVIGFILAHYSIMT
-380 VMLFISSLYIL
+380 VMLFISVLYIL
-391 SFIVMMT
+391 SFLAMMT
-398 VKNLRGNI
+398 VKNLRAGV
-406 YRTF
+406 YWSL

>member
-1 MKTNTSTVQASS
+1 MKTITKSVQSK
-13 SSISSYQ
+13 SISAYQ
-20 VKVATLTSAG
+20 VKVASLTSAG

-46 SIISEFHLT
+46 SIITEFHLSA
-55 TTEAGAISTV
+55 TEAGAISTV

-89 LSLSILVFGLA
+89 LSLSILIFGLA
-100 TGAIFFAHDVT
+100 TGAIYFAHDVT
-111 ALYVLRFI
+111 ALYILRFI

-138 FSKKKL
+138 FSKDKL

-167 TILPTY
+167 AILPTY
-173 GWHYLFLFGLVPVLL
+173 GWHFLFLFGFVPVVLV
-188 TIFIQRHL
+188 IFIQGHL
-196 KESESFTATK
+196 KEKESFKASK
-206 TANKGK
+206 SDNKGR
-212 ISDLFKTAQLTHQ
+212 ISDLFKTRQLTHQ
-225 TLALMCM
+225 TLVLMWM

-250 MQSKLHLTV
+250 MQAKLHLTV

-282 VLDKIGPRVAFG
+282 VLDKLGPKVAFSI
-294 AFLIASALS
+294 FLIASAVA
-303 VYVLT
+303 VYILT
-308 IPTSLIGLTLVGA
+308 IPTTLVTLTLVGA
-321 LVGYFSNGMF
+321 VVGYFSNGMF

-338 SRLYPAEVRATA
+338 SRLYPSEVRATA

-366 IVIGYILAHYSIMT
+366 IVIGFILTHYSIMM
-380 VMLFISSLYIL
+380 VMLFISSLYVL
-391 SFIVMMT
+391 SFLAMLT
-398 VKNLRGNI
+398 VKNLRGKI
-406 YRTF
+406 YQSL

>member
-1 MKTNTSTVQASS
+1 MRTHTSAHPKAVSA
-13 SSISSYQ
+13 YQ
-20 VKVATLTSAG
+20 VKVGTLVSAG

-46 SIISEFHLT
+46 SIIGEFGLT

-65 TNLGMLLGGVIFGIL
+65 TNLGMLLGGILFGIL

-89 LSLSILVFGLA
+89 LSLSILIFGLA
-100 TGAIFFAHDVT
+100 TGAIYFSHSVT
-111 ALYVLRFI
+111 SLYILRFI

-153 AGQVGAMCAAILAM
+153 AGQVGAMCAAILSM
-167 TILPTY
+167 NILPTY
-173 GWHYLFLFGLVPVLL
+173 GWRFLFLFGLVPVVL
-188 TIFIQRHL
+188 TVFIQKHL
-196 KESESFTATK
+196 KESDSFKAIK
-206 TANKGK
+206 TENKGK
-212 ISDLFKTAQLTHQ
+212 ISDLFKTRQLTHQ
-225 TLALMCM
+225 TLVLMWM

-250 MQSKLHLTV
+250 MQKKLNLTV

-282 VLDKIGPRVAFG
+282 ILDKLGPKVAFG
-294 AFLIASALS
+294 LFLIASSLA

-308 IPTSLIGLTLVGA
+308 IPTTLASLTLVGA
-321 LVGYFSNGMF
+321 VVGYFSNGMF

-338 SRLYPAEVRATA
+338 SRLYPPEVRATA

-366 IVIGYILAHYSIMT
+366 IVIGFILAHYSIMT
-380 VMLFISSLYIL
+380 VMLFISVLYIL
-391 SFIVMMT
+391 SFLAMLT
-398 VKNLRGNI
+398 VKNLRAGV
-406 YRTF
+406 YWSL

>member
-1 MKTNTSTVQASS
+1 MRTHTSAHPKAVSA
-13 SSISSYQ
+13 YQ
-20 VKVATLTSAG
+20 VKAGTLVSAG

-46 SIISEFHLT
+46 SIIGEFGLT

-65 TNLGMLLGGVIFGIL
+65 TNLGMLLGGILFGIL

-89 LSLSILVFGLA
+89 LSLSILIFGLA
-100 TGAIFFAHDVT
+100 TGAIYFSHSVT
-111 ALYVLRFI
+111 SLYILRFI

-153 AGQVGAMCAAILAM
+153 AGQVGAMCAAILSM
-167 TILPTY
+167 NILPTY
-173 GWHYLFLFGLVPVLL
+173 GWRFLFLFGLVPVVL
-188 TIFIQRHL
+188 TVFIQKHL
-196 KESESFTATK
+196 KESDSFKAIK
-206 TANKGK
+206 TENKGK
-212 ISDLFKTAQLTHQ
+212 ISDLFKTRQLTHQ
-225 TLALMCM
+225 TLVLMWM

-250 MQSKLHLTV
+250 MQKKLNLTV

-282 VLDKIGPRVAFG
+282 ILDKLGPKVAFG
-294 AFLIASALS
+294 LFLIASSLA

-308 IPTSLIGLTLVGA
+308 IPTTLASLTLVGA
-321 LVGYFSNGMF
+321 VVGYFSNGMF

-338 SRLYPAEVRATA
+338 SRLYPPEVRATA

-366 IVIGYILAHYSIMT
+366 IVIGFILAHYSIMT
-380 VMLFISSLYIL
+380 VMLFISVLYIL
-391 SFIVMMT
+391 SFLAMMT
-398 VKNLRGNI
+398 VKNLRAGV
-406 YRTF
+406 YWSL

>member
-1 MKTNTSTVQASS
+1 MRTHTSAHPKAVSA
-13 SSISSYQ
+13 YQ
-20 VKVATLTSAG
+20 VKVGTLVSAG

-46 SIISEFHLT
+46 SIIGEFGLT

-65 TNLGMLLGGVIFGIL
+65 TNLGMLLGGILFGIL

-89 LSLSILVFGLA
+89 LSLSILIFGLA
-100 TGAIFFAHDVT
+100 TGAIYFSHSVT
-111 ALYVLRFI
+111 SLYILRFI

-153 AGQVGAMCAAILAM
+153 AGQVGAMCAAILSM
-167 TILPTY
+167 NILPTY
-173 GWHYLFLFGLVPVLL
+173 GWRFLFLFGLVPVVL
-188 TIFIQRHL
+188 TVFIQKHL
-196 KESESFTATK
+196 KESDSFKAIK
-206 TANKGK
+206 TENKGK
-212 ISDLFKTAQLTHQ
+212 ISDLFKTRQLTHQ
-225 TLALMCM
+225 TLVLMWM

-250 MQSKLHLTV
+250 MQKKLNLTV

-282 VLDKIGPRVAFG
+282 ILDKLGPKVAFG
-294 AFLIASALS
+294 LFLIASSLA

-308 IPTSLIGLTLVGA
+308 IPTTLASLTLVGA
-321 LVGYFSNGMF
+321 VVGYFSNGMF

-338 SRLYPAEVRATA
+338 SRLYPPEVCATA

-366 IVIGYILAHYSIMT
+366 IVIGFILAHYSIMT
-380 VMLFISSLYIL
+380 VMLFISVLYIL
-391 SFIVMMT
+391 SFLAMMT
-398 VKNLRGNI
+398 VKNLRAGV
-406 YRTF
+406 YWSL

>member
-1 MKTNTSTVQASS
+1 MRTHTLAHPKAVSA
-13 SSISSYQ
+13 YQ
-20 VKVATLTSAG
+20 VKVGTLVSAG

-46 SIISEFHLT
+46 SIIGEFGLT

-65 TNLGMLLGGVIFGIL
+65 TNLGMLLGGILFGIL

-89 LSLSILVFGLA
+89 LSLSILIFGLA
-100 TGAIFFAHDVT
+100 TGAIYFSHSVT
-111 ALYVLRFI
+111 SLYILRFI

-153 AGQVGAMCAAILAM
+153 AGQVGAMCAAILSM
-167 TILPTY
+167 NILPTY
-173 GWHYLFLFGLVPVLL
+173 GWRFLFLFGLVPVVL
-188 TIFIQRHL
+188 TVFIQKHL
-196 KESESFTATK
+196 KESDSFKAIK
-206 TANKGK
+206 TENKGK
-212 ISDLFKTAQLTHQ
+212 ISDLFKTRQLTHQ
-225 TLALMCM
+225 TLVLMWM

-250 MQSKLHLTV
+250 MQKKLNLTV

-282 VLDKIGPRVAFG
+282 ILDKLGPKVAFG
-294 AFLIASALS
+294 LFLIASSLA

-308 IPTSLIGLTLVGA
+308 IPTTLASLTLVGA
-321 LVGYFSNGMF
+321 VVGYFSNGMF

-338 SRLYPAEVRATA
+338 SRLYPPEVRATA

-366 IVIGYILAHYSIMT
+366 IVIGFILAHYSIMT
-380 VMLFISSLYIL
+380 VMLFISVLYIL
-391 SFIVMMT
+391 SFLAMMT
-398 VKNLRGNI
+398 VKNLRAGV
-406 YRTF
+406 YWSL

>member
-1 MKTNTSTVQASS
+1 MRTHTSAHPKAVSA
-13 SSISSYQ
+13 YQ
-20 VKVATLTSAG
+20 VKVGTLVSAG

-46 SIISEFHLT
+46 SIIGEFGLT

-65 TNLGMLLGGVIFGIL
+65 TNLGMLLGGILFGIL

-89 LSLSILVFGLA
+89 LSLSILIFGLA
-100 TGAIFFAHDVT
+100 TGAIYFSHSVT
-111 ALYVLRFI
+111 SLYILRFI

-153 AGQVGAMCAAILAM
+153 AGQVGAMCAAILSM
-167 TILPTY
+167 SILPTY
-173 GWHYLFLFGLVPVLL
+173 GWRFLFLFGLVPVVL
-188 TIFIQRHL
+188 TVFIQKHL
-196 KESESFTATK
+196 KESDSFKAIK
-206 TANKGK
+206 TENKRK
-212 ISDLFKTAQLTHQ
+212 ISDFFKTRQLTHQ
-225 TLALMCM
+225 TLVLMWM

-250 MQSKLHLTV
+250 MQKKLNLTV

-282 VLDKIGPRVAFG
+282 ILDKLGPKVAFG
-294 AFLIASALS
+294 LFLIASSLA

-308 IPTSLIGLTLVGA
+308 IPTTLASLTLVGA
-321 LVGYFSNGMF
+321 VVGYFSNGMF

-338 SRLYPAEVRATA
+338 SRLYPPEVRATA

-366 IVIGYILAHYSIMT
+366 IVIGFILAHYSIMT
-380 VMLFISSLYIL
+380 VMLFISVLYIL
-391 SFIVMMT
+391 SFLAMMT
-398 VKNLRGNI
+398 VKNLRAGV
-406 YRTF
+406 YWSL

>member
-1 MKTNTSTVQASS
+1 MRTHTSAHPKAVSA
-13 SSISSYQ
+13 YQ
-20 VKVATLTSAG
+20 VKVGTLVSAG

-46 SIISEFHLT
+46 SIIGEFGLT

-65 TNLGMLLGGVIFGIL
+65 TNLGMLLGGILFGIL

-89 LSLSILVFGLA
+89 LSLSILIFGLA
-100 TGAIFFAHDVT
+100 TGAIYFSHSVT
-111 ALYVLRFI
+111 SLYILRFI

-153 AGQVGAMCAAILAM
+153 AGQVGAMCAAILSM
-167 TILPTY
+167 NILPTY
-173 GWHYLFLFGLVPVLL
+173 GWRFLFLFGLVPVVL
-188 TIFIQRHL
+188 TVFIQKHL
-196 KESESFTATK
+196 KESDSFKAIK
-206 TANKGK
+206 TENKGK
-212 ISDLFKTAQLTHQ
+212 ISDLFKTRQLTHQ
-225 TLALMCM
+225 TLVLMWM

-250 MQSKLHLTV
+250 MQKKLNLTV

-282 VLDKIGPRVAFG
+282 ILDKLGPKVAFG
-294 AFLIASALS
+294 LFLIASSLA

-308 IPTSLIGLTLVGA
+308 IPTTLASLTLVGA
-321 LVGYFSNGMF
+321 VVGYFSNGMF

-338 SRLYPAEVRATA
+338 SRLYPPEVRATA

-366 IVIGYILAHYSIMT
+366 IVIGFILAHYSIMT
-380 VMLFISSLYIL
+380 VMLFISALYIL
-391 SFIVMMT
+391 SFLAMLT
-398 VKNLRGNI
+398 VKNFRAGVYWSL
-406 YRTF
+406 

>member
-1 MKTNTSTVQASS
+1 MRTHTSAHPKAVSA
-13 SSISSYQ
+13 YQ
-20 VKVATLTSAG
+20 VKVGTLVSAG

-46 SIISEFHLT
+46 SIIGEFGLT

-65 TNLGMLLGGVIFGIL
+65 TNLGMLLGGILFGIL

-89 LSLSILVFGLA
+89 LSLSILIFGLA
-100 TGAIFFAHDVT
+100 TGAIYFSHSIT
-111 ALYVLRFI
+111 SLYILRFI

-153 AGQVGAMCAAILAM
+153 AGQVGAMCAAILSM
-167 TILPTY
+167 SILPTY
-173 GWHYLFLFGLVPVLL
+173 GWRFLFLFGLVPVVL
-188 TIFIQRHL
+188 TVFIQKHL
-196 KESESFTATK
+196 KESDSFKAIK
-206 TANKGK
+206 TENKGK
-212 ISDLFKTAQLTHQ
+212 ISDLFKTRQLTHQ
-225 TLALMCM
+225 TLVLMWM

-250 MQSKLHLTV
+250 MQKKLNLTV

-282 VLDKIGPRVAFG
+282 ILDKLGPKVAFG
-294 AFLIASALS
+294 LFLIASSLA

-308 IPTSLIGLTLVGA
+308 IPTTLASLTLVGA
-321 LVGYFSNGMF
+321 VVGYFSNGMF

-338 SRLYPAEVRATA
+338 SRLYPPEVRATA

-366 IVIGYILAHYSIMT
+366 IVIGFILAHYSIMT
-380 VMLFISSLYIL
+380 VMLFISVLYIL
-391 SFIVMMT
+391 SFLAMMT
-398 VKNLRGNI
+398 VKNLRAGV
-406 YRTF
+406 YWSL

>member
-1 MKTNTSTVQASS
+1 MRTHTSAHPKAVSA
-13 SSISSYQ
+13 YQ
-20 VKVATLTSAG
+20 VKVGTLVSAG

-46 SIISEFHLT
+46 SIIGEFGLT

-65 TNLGMLLGGVIFGIL
+65 TNLGMLLGGILFGIL

-89 LSLSILVFGLA
+89 LSLSILIFGLA
-100 TGAIFFAHDVT
+100 TGAIYFSHSVT
-111 ALYVLRFI
+111 SLYILRFI

-153 AGQVGAMCAAILAM
+153 AGQVGAMCAAILSM
-167 TILPTY
+167 SILPTY
-173 GWHYLFLFGLVPVLL
+173 GWRFLFLFGLVPVVL
-188 TIFIQRHL
+188 TVFIQKHL
-196 KESESFTATK
+196 KESDSFKAIK
-206 TANKGK
+206 TENKGK
-212 ISDLFKTAQLTHQ
+212 ISDLFKTRQLTHQ
-225 TLALMCM
+225 TLVLMWM

-250 MQSKLHLTV
+250 MQKKLNLTV

-282 VLDKIGPRVAFG
+282 ILDKLGPKVAFG
-294 AFLIASALS
+294 LFLIASSLA

-308 IPTSLIGLTLVGA
+308 IPTTLASLTLVGA
-321 LVGYFSNGMF
+321 VVGYFSNGMF

-338 SRLYPAEVRATA
+338 SRLYPPEVRATA

-366 IVIGYILAHYSIMT
+366 IVIGFILAHYSIMT
-380 VMLFISSLYIL
+380 VMLFISVLYIL
-391 SFIVMMT
+391 SFLAMMT
-398 VKNLRGNI
+398 VKNLRAGV
-406 YRTF
+406 YWSF